1 MKTSLN
7 LDEFYRIIGET
18 VPVKRRIISSL
29 YFNKPVCPTD
39 IKMLNDTYDKLI
51 KIPET
56 DKKKLINIGSNT
68 IPTDLGYETEE
79 LKRDLL
85 FLEKGESFIISY
97 LEKLYDN
104 FDIQVKKGLEILGDS
119 KPDIF
124 ITDRDGTI
132 NNYCGRY
139 LSSVQSI
146 YNSWFISRFASIVA
160 NNIILTS
167 APLDNGGITDINI
180 NPDGLFHYAGSKGRE
195 YLDKRGQRHSFAIPR
210 EKQDK
215 LDTLNKRLKC
225 LLEQKEFEIFSYIGS
240 GLQLKFGQ
248 TTIARQDINLSI
260 PPSDSKHWLE
270 TVQKTVNE
278 IDPESSFLKTED
290 TGKDIE
296 IILTVD
302 SESNGIKDY
311 DKGDGIRYLDKEL
324 NLDLKHKH
332 TLVCGDTFSDLPMVK
347 AAFEKNSSTK
357 AIFVTEDNSLV
368 QALSDITSNS
378 FTVKSPDILITILFN
393 FSKGLQICP
402 S

>member
-18 VPVKRRIISSL
+18 VPVKRRIINNL

-39 IKMLNDTYDKLI
+39 IEMLNDTYDKLME
-51 KIPET
+51 IPET
-56 DKKKLINIGSNT
+56 DKKKLINIGSKT

-85 FLEKGESFIISY
+85 FLKKGESFITSY
-97 LEKLYDN
+97 LEKQYDN
-104 FDIQVKKGLEILGDS
+104 FNIQVKEGLEFLCDS

-139 LSSVQSI
+139 LSSVQSV
-146 YNSWFISRFASIVA
+146 YNSWYISRFASIVS
-160 NNIILTS
+160 NSVILTS

-180 NPDGLFHYAGSKGRE
+180 NPDGLFHYAASKGRE
-195 YLDKRGQRHSFAIPR
+195 YLNKRGQRHSFAIPR
-210 EKQDK
+210 EKQEK
-215 LDTLNKRLKC
+215 LDILNKRLKS
-225 LLEQKEFEIFSYIGS
+225 LLGQKEFEIFSYIGS
-240 GLQLKFGQ
+240 GLQFKFGQ

-260 PPSDSKHWLE
+260 PPSDSEHWLE

-278 IDPESSFLKTED
+278 IDPQGSFLKIED

-347 AAFEKNSSTK
+347 AAFKKNSSTK

-368 QALSDITSNS
+368 HALSDITSNS
-378 FTVKSPDILITILFN
+378 LTVTSPDILITILFN